1 MRVAVRL
8 GIVAALVLGFAAGAM
23 AQNPPSQPA
32 QQGQPGRVAVPAQ
45 QGQTGAPG
53 AMQGRGMRQGMQNPD
68 RMAMRAQIEERFG
81 QRIQAELGLNDQQM
95 ERLRTAGRANEDRQ
109 RETSRREGD
118 LFRAVVEQLRPG
130 VAANQDSLGRML
142 DGIAAKIAARPQWQA
157 TRLAPVTAKGGS
169 AAVALEVRFIS
180 AADEIAL
187 RDFVIANATGPNTPN
202 AGSWLTIHD
211 CSHDDPNPTPD
222 VVAFRQDW

>member
-8 GIVAALVLGFAAGAM
+8 GIVGALVLGCVAGAM

-32 QQGQPGRVAVPAQ
+32 QPGQPGQMAPPAQ
-45 QGQTGAPG
+45 QGQPGVPG
-53 AMQGRGMRQGMQNPD
+53 AMQGRGMRQGMRNPD

-109 RETSRREGD
+109 RETNRREGD

-142 DGIAAKIAARPQWQA
+142 DGIAALRVQRAQSEQQELRELAQFLNPLQRAQLLLMRRQLMDRINAIRGGDMAPGMGRGMGPEMAPGVRSPNRPPEQPQ
-157 TRLAPVTAKGGS
+157 
-169 AAVALEVRFIS
+169 
-180 AADEIAL
+180 
-187 RDFVIANATGPNTPN
+187 DF
-202 AGSWLTIHD
+202 
-211 CSHDDPNPTPD
+211 
-222 VVAFRQDW
+222 